1 MWRTGRVLAGLAI
14 ALFLLLAPPAL
25 AAGETPP
32 SGAPVVVLA
41 QDPGQPP
48 APPAPPPAYDKQRLA
63 IGATGVVLI
72 ALVLL
77 SRKARKKP
85 VLFVTWK
92 KK

>member
-25 AAGETPP
+25 AAGETAPP
-32 SGAPVVVLA
+32 GAPVVVLA
-41 QDPGQPP
+41 QDPGQ
-48 APPAPPPAYDKQRLA
+48 PPAPPPAYDKQRLA